1 MRTCGVEEET
11 DVAEEAVRGSVDG
24 RRRGARLGSTVLAVL
39 VCLSL
44 FGEGGHGITWETSVV
59 AVA

>member
-1 MRTCGVEEET
+1 VEEET

-44 FGEGGHGITWETSVV
+44 FGESGHGITWETSVV